1 MSAHTSSL
9 DNLLEP
15 LSQSRAQLLAA
26 LESVSDQYFNTSLP
40 GKDLKAD
47 FEYWSIC
54 DIAWYVGALDD
65 VCRLRV
71 NDIVSGREVRS
82 GEISQRPQHVN
93 SLEVI
98 LIWLSQSRAALC
110 SSLSRSS
117 INQLQDISLLF
128 KESLSQCEI
137 ILGEVIANEAMSTR
151 RIWELVEMF
160 GNE

>member
-1 MSAHTSSL
+1 MHTSSL
-9 DNLLEP
+9 DNLLEL

-26 LESVSDQYFNTSLP
+26 FESVSDQYFNTSLP
-40 GKDLKAD
+40 GQGLKDN
-47 FEYWSIC
+47 FENWSIC
-54 DIAWYVGALDD
+54 EIAWYVGALED

-71 NDIVSGREVRS
+71 NDVGAGREARS

-93 SLEVI
+93 SLEVM
-98 LIWLSQSRAALC
+98 LIWLSQSRAALR
-110 SSLSRSS
+110 SSLSRMS
-117 INQLQDISLLF
+117 INQLQDSPLLF

-137 ILGEVIANEAMSTR
+137 ILGEVLANEAMSTR